1 MYQQDQFI
9 EGEARTTAS
18 NFQWLKSKGTNYD
31 CYLEY
36 ENSLNAEG
44 KIGITVDKIRT
55 IVYAISC
62 PLQFAFF
69 YWSLIVFFLHRFN
82 FKKPVMKLILFHF
95 ILRCIGDI
103 LNKIGNLMPYYFSNE
118 YNKDGITTHCKISVD
133 NPERHPLR
141 WLITRQIG
149 CAFWFTGEMIADWY
163 PLLRTRAVAREKKSI
178 RWVYLTCII
187 FNCTKVA
194 LIVLHFTLP
203 AKDLYNE
210 DGVYD
215 KTKVD
220 LFYFKYWVIQL
231 LIIYSSVTY
240 EIVVYQVLKKSIF
253 EQNYSQYG
261 FLKKFRT
268 MSEYRMLLAA
278 IISIIFLPIVS
289 VTIIIKFFY
298 YIKYSYHDLDF
309 TFDEIRTVIA
319 NVPYYMIFID
329 QIMLIQSRKDTQQS
343 EKSYNKIAYS
353 NNNTSNGNNDISYYN
368 RSYKSAASNS
378 IGSIGKLPVSNDI
391 TNEPSSCY
399 KSHKKSLSSSNYLHS
414 VSNINTDV
422 NSNGYKLS
430 SSLLNNHNSNDDIH
444 LNLNSYNY
452 NNNIFNNN
460 SIRNNEYNGVLKEW
474 KY

>member
-1 MYQQDQFI
+1 
-9 EGEARTTAS
+9 
-18 NFQWLKSKGTNYD
+18 
-31 CYLEY
+31 
-36 ENSLNAEG
+36 
-44 KIGITVDKIRT
+44 
-55 IVYAISC
+55 
-62 PLQFAFF
+62 
-69 YWSLIVFFLHRFN
+69 
-82 FKKPVMKLILFHF
+82 
-95 ILRCIGDI
+95 
-103 LNKIGNLMPYYFSNE
+103 MPYYFSNE